1 MNPELKVNVVGDKL
15 ILLTG
20 NALEDKYPE
29 KIEISGNIDSI
40 KNFLSKRYNGREGF
54 DLQQVDKS
62 KAIVL
67 VDEENFVTVLKLD
80 PQNPFGT
87 VITGKLEFTTEFKQF
102 FINEAKQFTREE
114 LIKLFKFNRRFI
126 ESDFEKLLTSY
137 QKLSLATQG
146 NVGVASDDRG
156 NKSVS
161 FNKVVDSQNIPTDFI
176 LNIPVF
182 KGIPAFKFR
191 VEICL
196 DATDASVRFWF
207 ESVEAHDIIKKQS
220 KAIIDGVL
228 ASCEDFVIIRS

>member
-15 ILLTG
+15 ILLNG
-20 NALEDKYPE
+20 KALEEKYPE
-29 KIEISGNIDSI
+29 KIEIKGNIDSI
-40 KNFLSKRYNGREGF
+40 KNFLSNRYGGREGF
-54 DLQQVDKS
+54 DLQHVDKS

-67 VDEENFVTVLKLD
+67 VDEENLTTVLKLD
-80 PQNPFGT
+80 PQNCFGT
-87 VITGKLEFTTEFKQF
+87 VITGKLEFTNEFKQF
-102 FINEAKQFTREE
+102 FINESKQFSREE

-137 QKLSLATQG
+137 QKMSLSTQG
-146 NVGVASDDRG
+146 NVGLNSDDRG

-176 LNIPVF
+176 LNVPIF
-182 KGIPAFKFR
+182 KGYPSYKFR

-207 ESVEAHDIIKKQS
+207 ESVEAHDIIEKES
-220 KAIIDGVL
+220 KSIIDGVL
-228 ASCEDFVIIRS
+228 ESCSDFVIIRS